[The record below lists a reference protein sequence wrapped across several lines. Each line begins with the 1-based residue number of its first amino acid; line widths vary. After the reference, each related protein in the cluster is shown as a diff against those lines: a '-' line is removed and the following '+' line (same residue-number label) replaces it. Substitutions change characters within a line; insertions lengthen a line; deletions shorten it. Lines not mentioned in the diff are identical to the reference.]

1 MIRVLGENDALALRA
16 LRLQALRN
24 APDSFLSSYEAEAAE
39 SESVTA
45 ERLRR
50 TADAKD
56 SGVLGA
62 FDDRALVGMLG
73 MVRDTQRK
81 ASHRA
86 HLWGMYVVPDA
97 RKRGI
102 GRALLDA
109 AIARSRAA
117 GVEQLHLTVSTNADP
132 ARRLYRHAGFVPIGT
147 LREAMKDG
155 ERYVDEELMVLRL

>member
-1 MIRVLGENDALALRA
+1 MIRVLGENDALELLTLRLRA
-16 LRLQALRN
+16 LRD
-24 APDSFLSSYEAEAAE
+24 APDSFLSTYEAEAAE

-62 FDDRALVGMLG
+62 FEDGALVGMLG
-73 MVRDTQRK
+73 IVRDTQRK

-86 HLWGMYVVPDA
+86 HLWGMYVAPEA

-109 AIARSRAA
+109 AIARLRAA
-117 GVEQLHLTVSTNADP
+117 GVEQLHLTVSTKADS
-132 ARRLYRHAGFVPIGT
+132 ARRLYRHVGFALIGT

>member
-1 MIRVLGENDALALRA
+1 MIRVLGENDALELRA
-16 LRLQALRN
+16 LRLHALRD
-24 APDSFLSSYEAEAAE
+24 APDSFLSTYEAEAVAPE
-39 SESVTA
+39 NVTA

-62 FDDRALVGMLG
+62 FEDGALVGMLG
-73 MVRDTQRK
+73 IVRDTHRK

-86 HLWGMYVVPDA
+86 HLWGMFVAQVA

-109 AIARSRAA
+109 AIARLRAA
-117 GVEQLHLTVSTNADP
+117 GVEQLHLTVSTNAEP
-132 ARRLYRHAGFVPIGT
+132 ARRLYRRAGFALIGT
-147 LREAMKDG
+147 LREAMKDA

>member
-1 MIRVLGENDALALRA
+1 MIRVLGENDALELLTLRLRA
-16 LRLQALRN
+16 LRD
-24 APDSFLSSYEAEAAE
+24 APDSFLSTYETEAAE

-62 FDDRALVGMLG
+62 FDDGALVGMLG
-73 MVRDTQRK
+73 IVRETQRK
-81 ASHRA
+81 AAHRA
-86 HLWGMYVVPDA
+86 HLWGMYVAPEA
-97 RKRGI
+97 RKRGV

-109 AIARSRAA
+109 AIARLRAA
-117 GVEQLHLTVSTNADP
+117 GVEQLHLTVSTSAGS
-132 ARRLYRHAGFVPIGT
+132 AQRLYRHVGFALVGT

>member
-1 MIRVLGENDALALRA
+1 MIRVLGENDALELRTLRLHALRD
-16 LRLQALRN
+16 
-24 APDSFLSSYEAEAAE
+24 APDSFMSTYEAESLE
-39 SESVTA
+39 SVSVTA

-62 FDDRALVGMLG
+62 IEDGALVGMLG
-73 MVRDTQRK
+73 MVRDSGRK

-86 HLWGMYVVPDA
+86 LLWGMYVAEEA

-109 AIARSRAA
+109 AIARLGAA

-132 ARRLYRHAGFVPIGT
+132 ARRLYRRVGFALIGT
-147 LREAMKDG
+147 VREAMKDG
-155 ERYVDEELMVLRL
+155 ERYIDDDLMVLRL